1 MRRMIGLSLGT
12 CVLLCLGVH
21 GISLPRGQAPTPEKP
36 IWAAEATALDLR
48 CEPGEPGIQSPDHQ
62 LSARVVCTEHKG
74 MVVDTP
80 VTYET
85 YSLRV
90 IARAGGQYE
99 APLGEGAHELLWAPN
114 SRMFLVNG
122 SENSNS
128 GFFVDVYQ
136 IENSGI
142 RKLTITGPAQK
153 DMVKSFPPCK
163 AWNRDEATCAGIA
176 SDPEFNM
183 SGLAWTKDSSAILVF
198 AEVPCDSLYGGI
210 MCQVRGYVLNAL
222 DGSILRRLSASQTKQ
237 QWGKYAAWSIR
248 IPEPPKYGP
257 ANLTP

>member
-1 MRRMIGLSLGT
+1 MRWMIGLSLGSW
-12 CVLLCLGVH
+12 VLLCVGVR
-21 GISLPRGQAPTPEKP
+21 GIGLHRAQALTPEKP
-36 IWAAEATALDLR
+36 IWAAEATALDLT
-48 CEPGEPGIQSPDHQ
+48 CEPGKPEIQSPDHRF
-62 LSARVVCTEHKG
+62 SARVVCAEHKG
-74 MVVDTP
+74 MVADAP
-80 VTYET
+80 VTYKT

-90 IARAGGQYE
+90 LARAGGQYE

-122 SENSNS
+122 SGNSNS

-136 IENSGI
+136 IEDSGI
-142 RKLTITGPAQK
+142 RKLTITGRAQK

-183 SGLAWTKDSSAILVF
+183 SALAWTKDSSAILVF

-210 MCQVRGYVLNAL
+210 MCQVRGYELNAL
-222 DGSILRRLSASQTKQ
+222 DGSILKRLSASQTKQ
-237 QWGKYAAWSIR
+237 QWGKYAAWNIR
-248 IPEPPKYGP
+248 IPQPPKYGP
-257 ANLTP
+257 AHVTW

>member
-1 MRRMIGLSLGT
+1 VKVI
-12 CVLLCLGVH
+12 
-21 GISLPRGQAPTPEKP
+21 
-36 IWAAEATALDLR
+36 
-48 CEPGEPGIQSPDHQ
+48 CE
-62 LSARVVCTEHKG
+62 EHKG
-74 MVVDTP
+74 VVVDQP

-90 IARAGGQYE
+90 VALAGGEYA
-99 APLGEGAHELLWAPN
+99 APLREGAHELLWAPN

-128 GFFVDVYQ
+128 GLFVDVYQ

-142 RKLTITGPAQK
+142 RKLTITGLAQK

-163 AWNRDEATCAGIA
+163 AWNRDEATCAAIA
-176 SDPEFNM
+176 NDPEFNM

-210 MCQVRGYVLNAL
+210 MCQIRGYKLNAF
-222 DGSILRRLSASQTKQ
+222 DGSILKRLSASQTNR
-237 QWGKYAAWSIR
+237 QWGKYAAWSVR
-248 IPEPPKYGP
+248 IPEPPKYGSTH
-257 ANLTP
+257 LK